1 MSTTTGITAS
11 VAQTEV
17 NVHVVEEISSQTL
30 TPILA
35 EPTLIETIIQ
45 FITSLF

>member
-1 MSTTTGITAS
+1 MATVSAS
-11 VAQTEV
+11 VAQTSV
-17 NVHVVEEISSQTL
+17 NVQLQVIDEISSQTL